1 MRKPIDKYRHYAT
14 FRLKA
19 WRIKGVEIPN
29 RSYDNFKQAVKRM
42 ENKGA
47 DGVIGL
53 GKSCQVLQ
61 SPGLG
66 CDGVVCMH
74 LNYSVMVRPEITRF
88 RI

>member
-1 MRKPIDKYRHYAT
+1 
-14 FRLKA
+14 
-19 WRIKGVEIPN
+19 
-29 RSYDNFKQAVKRM
+29 M

-47 DGVIGL
+47 DEFFWL
-53 GKSCQVLQ
+53 GKSCQMLQ

-74 LNYSVMVRPEITRF
+74 LNYSVMVRSEITRF

>member
-1 MRKPIDKYRHYAT
+1 
-14 FRLKA
+14 
-19 WRIKGVEIPN
+19 
-29 RSYDNFKQAVKRM
+29 M

-47 DGVIGL
+47 DKVIVL

-66 CDGVVCMH
+66 CDVVVCMH
-74 LNYSVMVRPEITRF
+74 LNYSVVVRSEITRF